1 MKTLNTAIIGY
12 HTTKFGEL
20 WERSLFH
27 LAQEAI
33 EEAIKNAG
41 LEKEQIDAVFFGNM
55 MAGIIENNVHATA
68 KIAELLEMNLPVFRT
83 EAACASGGMAFE
95 LAATYL
101 KANPGKTALV
111 VGAEKMTDV
120 SVQDVTQALSAAAS
134 GEEQNVGLTFPG
146 LYGILAQ
153 QYLQTYNYTEE
164 HLAHVSVK
172 NHYHGTFNE
181 KAQFRREITVEQ
193 VMKSTYVASPLKMLD
208 CSPITDG
215 AAAVVLTSNEA
226 YIKNKPAAYVH
237 AVVSA
242 TDTISLKHRKRLTG
256 LDATRIAAA
265 KAFEQAGIG
274 PDSIRIAE
282 LHDCF
287 SIAELLA
294 MEDIGFW
301 NEGEAGARIAEGAT
315 RLDKKGPLVVNT
327 SGGLKASGHPVGATG
342 IKQLGEV
349 YLQVTGQAG
358 KRQVENATFGLAQN
372 VGGSGG
378 TAVVTILGTDHA

>member
-1 MKTLNTAIIGY
+1 MKNTKIAIIGY
-12 HTTKFGEL
+12 HTTRFGEL

-27 LAQEAI
+27 LAKEAM
-33 EEAIKNAG
+33 EEAIASAG

-68 KIAELLEMNLPVFRT
+68 KIAEILEMNLPVFRT

-95 LAATYL
+95 LASIYL

-153 QYLQTYNYTEE
+153 QYLQTYHYTEE

-181 KAQFRREITVEQ
+181 KAQFRREITVDQ

-215 AAAVVLTSNEA
+215 AAAVVLTGNEA
-226 YIKNKPAAYVH
+226 YMKNKPTAYVH
-237 AVVSA
+237 AVASA

-256 LDATRIAAA
+256 LDATRIAAE
-265 KAFEQAGIG
+265 KAFKQAGVT
-274 PDSIRIAE
+274 PSDIRVAE

-287 SIAELLA
+287 TIAELLA

-301 NEGEAGARIAEGAT
+301 KAGEAGSRIATGET
-315 RLDKKGPLVVNT
+315 RLDRKGSLIVNT

-349 YLQVTGQAG
+349 YLQLTGQAG
-358 KRQVENATFGLAQN
+358 KRQVEHVRFGLTQN

-378 TAVVTILGTDHA
+378 TAVITILGNDYA

>member
-1 MKTLNTAIIGY
+1 MNIPKLAIIGY
-12 HTTKFGEL
+12 HTTRFGEL
-20 WERSLFH
+20 WERSLFN

-68 KIAELLEMNLPVFRT
+68 KIAELLEMNIPVFRT

-111 VGAEKMTDV
+111 LGAEKMTDV

-153 QYLQTYNYTEE
+153 QYLQTYHYTEE

-172 NHYHGTFNE
+172 NHFHGTFND

-226 YIKNKPAAYVH
+226 LIQNKPAAFVH

-256 LDATRIAAA
+256 LDATRIAAE
-265 KAFEQAGIG
+265 KAFDQAGINR
-274 PDSIRIAE
+274 DAIRIAE

-301 NEGEAGARIAEGAT
+301 KEGEAGTRIASGET
-315 RLDKKGPLVVNT
+315 RLDNNGPLIVNT

-349 YLQVTGQAG
+349 YLQLTQQAG
-358 KRQVENATFGLAQN
+358 KRQVENAQFGLTQN